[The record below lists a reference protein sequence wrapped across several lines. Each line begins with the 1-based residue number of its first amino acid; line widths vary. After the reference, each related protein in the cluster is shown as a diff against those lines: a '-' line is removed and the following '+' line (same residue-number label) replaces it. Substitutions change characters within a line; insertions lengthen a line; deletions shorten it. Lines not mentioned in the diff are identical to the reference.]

1 MRVILGCYG
10 LLGIWL
16 SPKGSEFSGRSLG
29 IGGAL
34 GFSAQLRA
42 SSTFFYAMLHLER
55 GEPELTLRRLGTAE
69 ALAMDQ
75 RLAFIVEPQFFRGL
89 L

>member
-1 MRVILGCYG
+1 
-10 LLGIWL
+10 
-16 SPKGSEFSGRSLG
+16 
-29 IGGAL
+29 
-34 GFSAQLRA
+34 
-42 SSTFFYAMLHLER
+42 MLHLER